1 VTDLRSWGR
10 KWNEAALRRIAAS
23 QERSPSRTW
32 PLLGIL
38 ALGLVAGAAL
48 GGYAMSQRSH
58 MKRLAMYAGRLR
70 VEPGGM
76 GGGED
81 PAVSTVTVPRSNHGR
96 KATSE
101 V

>member
-1 VTDLRSWGR
+1 
-10 KWNEAALRRIAAS
+10 
-23 QERSPSRTW
+23 
-32 PLLGIL
+32 
-38 ALGLVAGAAL
+38 
-48 GGYAMSQRSH
+48 
-58 MKRLAMYAGRLR
+58 MYAGRLR